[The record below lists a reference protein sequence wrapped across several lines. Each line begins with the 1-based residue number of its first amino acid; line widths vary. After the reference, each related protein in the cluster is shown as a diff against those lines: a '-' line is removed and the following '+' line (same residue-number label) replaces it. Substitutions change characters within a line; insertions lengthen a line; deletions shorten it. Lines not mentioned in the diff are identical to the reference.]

1 MIEVRRYASSDQGIW
16 DNFVD
21 RSKNATFLFRRAFMD
36 YHSDRFTDQSLM
48 VFTEGRLVALMPAS
62 QGADGT
68 IVSHGGL
75 TYGGMVIDA
84 RTTAANALDIFHR
97 LLDRCKADGFSR
109 LHYKPVPHIYHRMP
123 AEEDL
128 HALFLC
134 NARLCRSDLSGTIS
148 LQDYDGFAK
157 SKRAGLKAADKAG
170 VIVSESQDFASF
182 WALLVERLAG
192 RHGAVPTHSLAEIEL
207 LASRFPQEIKLFV
220 ATLQSELCAGIVV
233 FDCGNTVHTQ
243 YISSS
248 ESGREVCA
256 IDAIVANL
264 VNRAYRDRRWLD
276 FGISTVNQGRDLNVG
291 LSRQKEMYGAR
302 TTVYQQYL
310 VEL

>member
-1 MIEVRRYASSDQGIW
+1 MIEVRCYTDSDDLIW
-16 DNFVD
+16 DGFVD
-21 RSKNATFLFRRAFMD
+21 RSKNGTFLFRRAFMD
-36 YHSDRFTDQSLM
+36 YHSDRFTDRSLM
-48 VFTEGRLVALMPAS
+48 AFRDGRLVALMPAS
-62 QGADGT
+62 LGSDGT

-84 RTTAANALDIFHR
+84 RTTAADALDIFKS
-97 LLDRCKADGFSR
+97 LLEHCKAAGFSQ
-109 LHYKPVPHIYHRMP
+109 LHYKPVPHIYHRLP

-134 NARLCRSDLSGTIS
+134 NARLCRSDLSGTIA
-148 LQDYDGFAK
+148 LQDFDGFAK
-157 SKRAGLKAADKAG
+157 SKRTGVKTADNAG
-170 VIVSESQDFASF
+170 VVVSESLDFASF
-182 WALLVERLAG
+182 WALLVERLAA
-192 RHGAVPTHSLAEIEL
+192 RHGTTPTHSLAEIEI
-207 LASRFPQEIKLFV
+207 LAGRFPQQIKLFV
-220 ATLQSELCAGIVV
+220 ATQKSELCAGIVV

-248 ESGREVCA
+248 ESGRAVCA
-256 IDAIVANL
+256 IDAIVDHL
-264 VNRAYRDRRWLD
+264 INRAYKDRRWLD

>member
-1 MIEVRRYASSDQGIW
+1 MIEVRRYSSSDQGIW
-16 DNFVD
+16 DDFVD
-21 RSKNATFLFRRAFMD
+21 RSKNATFLFRRDFMD
-36 YHSDRFTDQSLM
+36 YHAHRFTDQSLM
-48 VFTEGRLVALMPAS
+48 AFDEGKLVALMPAS
-62 QGADGT
+62 LGQDGT

-84 RTTAANALDIFHR
+84 RTTAAGALDLFRR

-109 LHYKPVPHIYHRMP
+109 LHYKPVPHIYHRSP

-128 HALFLC
+128 HALYLC
-134 NARLCRSDLSGTIS
+134 NAQLCRSDLSGTIA
-148 LQDYDGFAK
+148 LQDFDGFAK
-157 SKRAGLKAADKAG
+157 SKRAGLKAADNAG
-170 VIVSESQDFASF
+170 VVVSESLNFAPF
-182 WALLVERLAG
+182 WALLVERLAE
-192 RHGAVPTHSLAEIEL
+192 RHDAAPTHSLAEIEL
-207 LASRFPQEIKLFV
+207 LAGRFPQQIKLFV
-220 ATLQSELCAGIVV
+220 AKQQSELCAGIVV

-248 ESGREVCA
+248 NIGREVGA
-256 IDAIVANL
+256 IDAIVAHL
-264 VNRAYRDRRWLD
+264 VRRAYKDRRWLD

-302 TTVYQQYL
+302 TTVYQQYM